1 MVQYIIP
8 EYIEGKGDCCRLKE
22 DDNERIIYKGMS
34 SALKSL
40 LCERGRSIESVRKRC
55 VKILNQKNLIPIY
68 LGAGEILIPVK
79 VREGI
84 VKGDGLY
91 GYVNYGFIDRIYD
104 DYIVFKDNSRIHV
117 LENKKSINKRYKM
130 ASIVEKEFDD
140 LKLPLEFYS
149 MSKEAATKED
159 IALLLLEI
167 KKIVKMI
174 EA

>member
-8 EYIEGKGDCCRLKE
+8 EYIEGRGDCCRIKE

-34 SALKSL
+34 SALRSL
-40 LCERGRSIESVRKRC
+40 FYERGRSIESIRKRC

-68 LGAGEILIPVK
+68 LGEGEVLIPVK
-79 VREGI
+79 VRESI

-104 DYIVFKDNSRIHV
+104 DYIVFKDNSRICV
-117 LENKKSINKRYKM
+117 LENKKSINKRFKM

-167 KKIVKMI
+167 KKIVKKI